1 MESVK
6 FYQSALGIDVC
17 AERLDWHRLPEGS
30 SGVYGNSA
38 EGIRELLAALTQSGV
53 DIVVIEATGGL
64 QRQVASA
71 LVAAGI
77 AVVVLNPRHVRD
89 FARASGQLAK
99 TDAIDA
105 KVLALFGL
113 RMQPQP
119 RTLPDAA
126 ALALIDRLAR
136 RGQLVEMQAAE
147 KNRRHRASTAMQK
160 SIDRHLVFLNKAITA
175 LDHEL
180 DDTLRGSPVW
190 ADKVTLLEDVTGV
203 GPQTVRRLLIELPE
217 LGKLDRHGI
226 AKLVGVAPLNCDSG
240 KFRGKRVIWGGRV
253 NVRNTL
259 YMAAMSARRF
269 NVPLKAFFERLIAAG
284 KPFNVALVAVMRK
297 LLTILNAMLRDNTAF
312 NPQLVVNRG
321 LT

>member
-30 SGVYGNSA
+30 SGGYGNSA